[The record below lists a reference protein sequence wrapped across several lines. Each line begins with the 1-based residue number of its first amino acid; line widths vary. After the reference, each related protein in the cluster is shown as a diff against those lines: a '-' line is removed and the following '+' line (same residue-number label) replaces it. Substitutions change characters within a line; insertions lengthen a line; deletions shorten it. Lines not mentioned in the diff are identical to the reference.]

1 MFVYAIYDT
10 LSEGFYKMKLRNNK
24 SIFIPSILA
33 CCSFMIAAPCSAA
46 ALPTGENIIDSS
58 RQVVDVSPNQ
68 PGGSTAYE
76 YTGSEWLDITQIF
89 QKKNNTV
96 YLRLAPEG
104 AMDAPGPVVLPQKMN
119 DLFIKTIQN
128 NLKGWYMYK
137 YMRYIKY
144 PNVQEL
150 RFDFYDKNQQYQGT
164 ASTTYWLP

>member
-1 MFVYAIYDT
+1 
-10 LSEGFYKMKLRNNK
+10 MKLRKNK
-24 SIFIPSILA
+24 SIVIPSILA

-68 PGGSTAYE
+68 PGGSTAYQ
-76 YTGSEWLDITQIF
+76 YTGSEWLDITQVF
-89 QKKNNTV
+89 QKNNTV
-96 YLRLAPEG
+96 YLRLAPEEM
-104 AMDAPGPVVLPQKMN
+104 MDAPGPLVLPKKMS
-119 DLFIKTIQN
+119 DLFRKN
-128 NLKGWYMYK
+128 ANSLKGWYIYK
-137 YMRYIKY
+137 YIRYVNY

>member
-1 MFVYAIYDT
+1 
-10 LSEGFYKMKLRNNK
+10 MKLRNNQ
-24 SIFIPSILA
+24 SILIPSILA

-46 ALPTGENIIDSS
+46 ALPTGESIVDSS
-58 RQVVDVSPNQ
+58 RQV
-68 PGGSTAYE
+68 TAYQ
-76 YTGSEWLDITQIF
+76 YTGSEWLDITQVF
-89 QKKNNTV
+89 QKNNTV

-104 AMDAPGPVVLPQKMN
+104 AMDAPGPLVLPQKMN
-119 DLFIKTIQN
+119 DLFIKNTN

>member
-89 QKKNNTV
+89 QKNNTV

-119 DLFIKTIQN
+119 DLFIKNTN

>member
-1 MFVYAIYDT
+1 
-10 LSEGFYKMKLRNNK
+10 MKLRNNK

-46 ALPTGENIIDSS
+46 ALPTGENIADSS
-58 RQVVDVSPNQ
+58 RQAVDVSPNQ
-68 PGGSTAYE
+68 PGGSTAYQ
-76 YTGSEWLDITQIF
+76 YTGSEWLDITQVF
-89 QKKNNTV
+89 QKNKTV

-104 AMDAPGPVVLPQKMN
+104 AMDAPGPLVLPQKMSN
-119 DLFIKTIQN
+119 LFIKNTN

-164 ASTTYWLP
+164 ASTTYWLL

>member
-1 MFVYAIYDT
+1 MVVYAIYNT
-10 LSEGFYKMKLRNNK
+10 LSEGFYKMKLRNNN

-58 RQVVDVSPNQ
+58 RQAVDVSPNQ
-68 PGGSTAYE
+68 PGGSTAYQ
-76 YTGSEWLDITQIF
+76 YTGSDLLDIKQVF
-89 QKKNNTV
+89 QKNNTV

-104 AMDAPGPVVLPQKMN
+104 VMDAPGPLVLPKKMN
-119 DLFIKTIQN
+119 DLFIKNTN

-164 ASTTYWLP
+164 ASSTYWLP